1 MSYLSRNDI
10 EQIAARVTRDYKC
23 LPRFQG
29 QVVEHIDPEI
39 LACELCGLHLDYFH
53 LSRDGLT
60 LGMTSDGRVEVPVIG
75 EAGELI
81 LFFLDG
87 ATILI
92 EKDLKNAPEQRGR
105 YNFTLMHETSHQIL
119 YRLLQP
125 RAKPVHHRVISYR
138 GEAPRYPIEDWS
150 EWQAD
155 CLASALLLPSDLVW
169 AALQRFGLET
179 GIPILNKVFRPNEY
193 EKFCEMAQFLGASK
207 QALAIRL
214 KHLGWLKKDYLS
226 DPYALVDVVKEDDE
240 E

>member
-75 EAGELI
+75 EDGELI

-92 EKDLKNAPEQRGR
+92 EKDLMQ
-105 YNFTLMHETSHQIL
+105 
-119 YRLLQP
+119 
-125 RAKPVHHRVISYR
+125 
-138 GEAPRYPIEDWS
+138 
-150 EWQAD
+150 
-155 CLASALLLPSDLVW
+155 LA
-169 AALQRFGLET
+169 G
-179 GIPILNKVFRPNEY
+179 
-193 EKFCEMAQFLGASK
+193 
-207 QALAIRL
+207 
-214 KHLGWLKKDYLS
+214 
-226 DPYALVDVVKEDDE
+226 
-240 E
+240 

>member
-10 EQIAARVTRDYKC
+10 ERIAARVTNDYKR
-23 LPRFQG
+23 LPRFWG
-29 QVVEHIDPEI
+29 RAVEHIDPEI
-39 LACELCGLHLDYFH
+39 LACELCGLRLDYFH

-60 LGMTSDGRVEVPVIG
+60 LGMTSDGRVEVPVFG
-75 EAGELI
+75 ENGEPI
-81 LFFLDG
+81 LYFLDG

-92 EKDLKNAPEQRGR
+92 EKDLKDASEQRGR

-119 YRLLQP
+119 YRLFQP

-138 GEAPRYPIEDWS
+138 GQAPQYPIEDWS

-155 CLASALLLPSDLVW
+155 CLASALLLPADLVW
-169 AALQRFGLET
+169 AALQRFGLKT

-214 KHLGWLKKDYLS
+214 KRLGWLKKEYLS

>member
-75 EAGELI
+75 EDGELI

-119 YRLLQP
+119 YGRSRSIIGSYLIGERPPDIPLRIGANGKLTAWLRPCFSRLIWYGL
-125 RAKPVHHRVISYR
+125 RSR
-138 GEAPRYPIEDWS
+138 G
-150 EWQAD
+150 
-155 CLASALLLPSDLVW
+155 LAW
-169 AALQRFGLET
+169 
-179 GIPILNKVFRPNEY
+179 
-193 EKFCEMAQFLGASK
+193 K
-207 QALAIRL
+207 QV
-214 KHLGWLKKDYLS
+214 YQ
-226 DPYALVDVVKEDDE
+226 Y
-240 E
+240 

>member
-10 EQIAARVTRDYKC
+10 EQIAARVTSDYKC

-75 EAGELI
+75 EDGELI

-92 EKDLKNAPEQRGR
+92 EKDLMQ
-105 YNFTLMHETSHQIL
+105 L
-119 YRLLQP
+119 
-125 RAKPVHHRVISYR
+125 
-138 GEAPRYPIEDWS
+138 
-150 EWQAD
+150 
-155 CLASALLLPSDLVW
+155 
-169 AALQRFGLET
+169 T
-179 GIPILNKVFRPNEY
+179 G
-193 EKFCEMAQFLGASK
+193 
-207 QALAIRL
+207 
-214 KHLGWLKKDYLS
+214 
-226 DPYALVDVVKEDDE
+226 
-240 E
+240 